1 MAIRWKFEWFTTDG
15 SPFISIDEWVA
26 TLSIEDQNRY
36 RDANIRQKTY
46 RQEKVNEGNLVVA
59 DDDYIWKDETAE
71 NINKENDPIWLE
83 YWDRWQVETSS
94 SCRMVKEKI

>member
-94 SCRMVKEKI
+94 SCRMVKEEI